1 MPPTAST
8 LSPRLA
14 YVSRNSTPEIT
25 LVTPRDRSLATAAAL
40 ESSAPFEFLR
50 GEGAELLADELRAG
64 GLAYLREEAL
74 CDVELRTRFP
84 NPFCLVP
91 VSTSQAPRLR
101 RYLTASAQ
109 AVTLWLDGAAC
120 EVVPLDDW
128 RRHFRSFARVAA
140 APPLY
145 RCHRR
150 RFFVGWRAAVRR
162 ARNTRNAQA
171 LLRAFREAQAELE
184 RRGAPAVTARALGP
198 ALEAVRQ
205 TAGWARAQAM
215 LPQQLGWGKERTLQV
230 GPANGAHLAE
240 ELRLQLHRVGAA
252 LLAAFETLQEA
263 LEATALQP
271 ILAPTPSAM
280 QACCF
285 LLEKYGR
292 HNYAAVANSHMNR
305 PPLLQAVEG
314 PRRRVGVAQLPRS
327 RPLRGAKLKEL
338 ERWSE
343 PYKRVGFEHAA
354 RAITA
359 AHMVPAARLVRL
371 ADHMV
376 LGALLRLPVEA
387 VRYG

>member
-1 MPPTAST
+1 VPPTAST

-128 RRHFRSFARVAA
+128 RRHFRSFTRVAS

-162 ARNTRNAQA
+162 ARNARNARA

-240 ELRLQLHRVGAA
+240 ELRLQLHRVGTA

-280 QACCF
+280 QARAPISPPYLPYISPMPPLYRPTPTPSAMQACCF
-285 LLEKYGR
+285 LLEKY
-292 HNYAAVANSHMNR
+292 A
-305 PPLLQAVEG
+305 P
-314 PRRRVGVAQLPRS
+314 
-327 RPLRGAKLKEL
+327 
-338 ERWSE
+338 
-343 PYKRVGFEHAA
+343 
-354 RAITA
+354 
-359 AHMVPAARLVRL
+359 
-371 ADHMV
+371 
-376 LGALLRLPVEA
+376 
-387 VRYG
+387 

>member
-91 VSTSQAPRLR
+91 VSTSQAPPLR

-128 RRHFRSFARVAA
+128 RRHFRSFTRVAS

-162 ARNTRNAQA
+162 ARNSRNARA

-240 ELRLQLHRVGAA
+240 ELRLQLHRVGTA

-280 QACCF
+280 QARAPISPPYLPYISPIPPLYRPTPTPSAMQACCF
-285 LLEKYGR
+285 LLEKY
-292 HNYAAVANSHMNR
+292 A
-305 PPLLQAVEG
+305 P
-314 PRRRVGVAQLPRS
+314 
-327 RPLRGAKLKEL
+327 
-338 ERWSE
+338 
-343 PYKRVGFEHAA
+343 
-354 RAITA
+354 
-359 AHMVPAARLVRL
+359 
-371 ADHMV
+371 
-376 LGALLRLPVEA
+376 
-387 VRYG
+387 